1 MPACG
6 KSTSARLLS
15 KRLGLPEFNG
25 GDVIKII
32 AKEKGYSPGGNDWWD
47 TPDGIKLLKEREKN
61 HELDQ
66 MADEKIREIIDKG
79 SVIVTSYTAPWI
91 VDNAFKIWLD
101 ASYEVRAKRMAAR
114 DHISLAEAKRR
125 IKSRDDGNK
134 RLYKK
139 LYNIKFGEDKLPF
152 NMVVDVNSISTE
164 EIVNLIMKKIKEI
177 AWH

>member
-1 MPACG
+1 
-6 KSTSARLLS
+6 
-15 KRLGLPEFNG
+15 
-25 GDVIKII
+25 
-32 AKEKGYSPGGNDWWD
+32 
-47 TPDGIKLLKEREKN
+47 
-61 HELDQ
+61 

-79 SVIVTSYTAPWI
+79 SVIVTSYTAPWL